1 MKVMEVEDALIVQA
15 KEQSDSLEL
24 QSSASQQLEDVI
36 FCPAPFTCQFTH
48 NHLLKT
54 KNLQNLPKVGSSLY
68 EVNGKKNP

>member
-1 MKVMEVEDALIVQA
+1 MEVEDALIVQA

-24 QSSASQQLEDVI
+24 QSSASKQLEDVI

-48 NHLLKT
+48 SHLLKT
-54 KNLQNLPKVGSSLY
+54 ENLQNLPKVGSSLY